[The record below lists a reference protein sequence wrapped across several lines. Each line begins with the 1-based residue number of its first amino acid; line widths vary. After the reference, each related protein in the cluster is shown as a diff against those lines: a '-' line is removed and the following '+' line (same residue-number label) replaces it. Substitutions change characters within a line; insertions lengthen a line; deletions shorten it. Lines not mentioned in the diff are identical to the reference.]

1 MLNYKIT
8 TALLL
13 ILIGQQNVQGFFA
26 ITRHESERL
35 GHDASKIVRKHVE
48 ANIELVILKPLMID
62 PETLELKVKE
72 TNRLSKRM
80 MRKPY
85 HQRNSAR
92 KSGYIM
98 HPQGRNGLK
107 LRPCRSFSWRFRS
120 CWSVNS
126 AHDKIKLT
134 RTKSRKN
141 NCGPL

>member
-13 ILIGQQNVQGFFA
+13 ILIGQQNVQGLFA
-26 ITRHESERL
+26 ITRHESNRL
-35 GHDASKIVRKHVE
+35 GNDASKVFRKHVE
-48 ANIELVILKPLMID
+48 ANIESVVFKPLLID
-62 PETLELKVKE
+62 PERIELKVKE

-80 MRKPY
+80 LRQPY

-107 LRPCRSFSWRFRS
+107 LRPCRSFSWRFHS
-120 CWSVNS
+120 C
-126 AHDKIKLT
+126 
-134 RTKSRKN
+134 
-141 NCGPL
+141 